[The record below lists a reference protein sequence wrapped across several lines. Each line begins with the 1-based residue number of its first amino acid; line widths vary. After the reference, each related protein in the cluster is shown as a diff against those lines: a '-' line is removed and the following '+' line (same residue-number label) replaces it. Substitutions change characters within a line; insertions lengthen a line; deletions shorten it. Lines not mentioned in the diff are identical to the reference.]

1 MMKIKV
7 YGPGCARCKQT
18 EEIVW
23 RALSETGTQAEVE
36 KVSDIQAMAAAGILA
51 TPAVAVNDV
60 IKTSGRIPKLDEVKA
75 WVSAS

>member
-18 EEIVW
+18 EEVVR

-60 IKTSGRIPKLDEVKA
+60 IKTSGRIPRLDEVKA